1 MPYWDPIVRWNLSC
15 KIAHT
20 KSTYMHLMHQKFWKG
35 TFSLSPAISGFCKA
49 TQHNPRHF
57 WKHRSGFANLPC
69 PNLKNKFLC
78 RGVESDSPS
87 NYFSFFASLVAGV
100 SLYILRYFFR
110 RIERFESRTLCL
122 LTKKIDFWTEW
133 CNSYTEGILMTLLK
147 SNDQSCG
154 FFLPSQ
160 TDREQIIFIFMLF
173 MTFIHLTYKQ
183 VHACKCLHNSI
194 A

>member
-1 MPYWDPIVRWNLSC
+1 M
-15 KIAHT
+15 AHT

-35 TFSLSPAISGFCKA
+35 TFSLAPATSRFCKA

-57 WKHRSGFANLPC
+57 WKHGSGFVNWPC

-78 RGVESDSPS
+78 RVVESDSPS

-110 RIERFESRTLCL
+110 RIESSESRTLCL
-122 LTKKIDFWTEW
+122 LTKKIDFWAEW
-133 CNSYTEGILMTLLK
+133 CNSYTEGILMTLFK

-173 MTFIHLTYKQ
+173 MTFIHF
-183 VHACKCLHNSI
+183 HIWASACMQMP